1 MSDTT
6 TSHQPAKPDFLGGGK
21 LEDGIGVCLSGG
33 GFRAMLFHLGAFVRL
48 NEMGLLPRLDRVS
61 SVSGGSIAA
70 GALAV
75 AWKDLDFDSRGV
87 ATNLIE
93 TVGRPILRLAQWRL
107 DVPAILLGLLP
118 FLKAANIAAE
128 VYDRVLFHGATLQD
142 LPDTPRFVFD
152 ATSLQTGVL
161 WRFAREYAAEY
172 RVGEWK
178 TPDLRL
184 ALAVGASAAFP
195 PFMSPVSIKLAA
207 DVVKPLDGADLSKP
221 PFTRKLLLTDGGVYD
236 NLGLE
241 PIWKRYRTI
250 LVSDGGLVTPPVGSP
265 CTLWLNQLTRA
276 LNISLQQGINTRVR
290 VLRGLDGIGERKVV
304 YWGIGASVDFYKV
317 GNPLAFDADSTAK
330 AALVKTRLT
339 RFPAEVQNLV
349 MMAGY
354 AQADAALS
362 ASDLALPVQSDPSFA
377 SLPFLR

>member
-6 TSHQPAKPDFLGGGK
+6 TSRQPAKRDFLGGRK
-21 LEDGIGVCLSGG
+21 LEDGIGLCLSGG

-75 AWKDLDFDSRGV
+75 AWKDFEFDNRGV
-87 ATNLIE
+87 ATNLVE
-93 TVGRPILRLAQWRL
+93 KVGHPILRLARWRL
-107 DVPAILLGLLP
+107 DVPAIVLGLLP
-118 FLKAANIAAE
+118 FVRAANLAAE

-142 LPDTPRFVFD
+142 LPDSPRFVFD
-152 ATSLQTGVL
+152 ATSLQTGAL

-195 PFMSPVSIKLAA
+195 PFLSPVSIKLAA
-207 DVVKPLDGADLSKP
+207 DVVKPLDGADLSTP

-250 LVSDGGLVTPPVGSP
+250 LVSDGGLVTPPVARP
-265 CTLWLNQLTRA
+265 WTDWLSQSRRA
-276 LNISLQQGINTRVR
+276 MDISLQQGINTRVR
-290 VLRGLDGIGERKVV
+290 VLRGLDGSGERKVV
-304 YWGIGASVDFYKV
+304 YWGIGASVDSYKV
-317 GNPLAFDADSTAK
+317 GNPLAFDAAETAK
-330 AALVKTRLT
+330 AAQIKTRLT
-339 RFPAEVQNLV
+339 RFPAQVQNLAI
-349 MMAGY
+349 MAGY
-354 AQADAALS
+354 AQADAALR
-362 ASDLALPVQSDPSFA
+362 ASDLALLAQGDPSFA
-377 SLPFLR
+377 ALPLLR